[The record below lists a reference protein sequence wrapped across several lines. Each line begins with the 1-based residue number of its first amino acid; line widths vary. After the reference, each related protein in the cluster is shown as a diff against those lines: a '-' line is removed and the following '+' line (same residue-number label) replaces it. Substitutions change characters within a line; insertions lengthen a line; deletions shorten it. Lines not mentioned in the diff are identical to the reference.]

1 MENANWKLHSCLAP
15 MDDLTYIFDYLII
28 LLFNVEKPF
37 FVREKQ
43 LLDDEQNMRI
53 SDISKYEY
61 YIIFL
66 SLLVREH

>member
-1 MENANWKLHSCLAP
+1 